1 MGPGFRRDDDI
12 LDGPMHTLIAIPA
25 LGCDERLYEKIAPD
39 LGDLVSLRTIMAD
52 KDRLAACVEQVLEGA
67 PEQFIILGTSFG
79 GRVAMEAAVATP
91 GRVKGLVVIGS
102 SAGATPD
109 RAAGLR
115 RSERLRGGEFETVIG
130 EMAAMIAHLPGPN
143 GPAARDAFIAMARRQ
158 GPELAARQSDAL
170 AWREDLYPR
179 LGEIQC
185 PALMLWGAQDQFVA
199 AKEGLRLSMALP
211 HARYAEVPSC
221 GHLPPLEAPDETADT
236 IRNWLADTGLI

>member
-1 MGPGFRRDDDI
+1 
-12 LDGPMHTLIAIPA
+12 MHTLIAIPA
-25 LGCDERLYEKIAPD
+25 LGCDDRLYEKIAAG

-52 KDRLAACVEQVLEGA
+52 KDRLAACVEQVLAEA

-79 GRVAMEAAVATP
+79 GRVAMEAALAAP
-91 GRVKGLVVIGS
+91 ERVKGLVVIGS

-130 EMAAMIAHLPGPN
+130 EMAAMIAHPPGPD
-143 GPAARDAFIAMARRQ
+143 GPATRDAFIAMARRQ
-158 GPELAARQSDAL
+158 GAEVAARQSDAL
-170 AWREDLYPR
+170 AWREDLTPR
-179 LGEIQC
+179 LGEISC

-211 HARYAEVPSC
+211 HGRYAELPSC
-221 GHLPPLEAPDETADT
+221 GHFPSLEAPDETADT